1 MPSPRT
7 TDTGTQVGGVRVRFT
22 RAARSS
28 SSNGASTRVN
38 PINAATSR
46 RRGTRTTRSISSPY
60 RVGVGSTIVSRWSVR
75 MPPGRASTRHSSRS
89 RSSWRGVFP
98 SLTDA
103 SEASP
108 IAARSSDAVDPAK
121 SERNVVPS
129 PKPDNLE
136 RLDAALDE
144 LEAVTPDGHAASL
157 EANGDGAVM
166 ALSTSRGELKIVQ
179 QPEGTR
185 GYEDLRRA
193 ATREPLGRGIRPAV
207 ASVDDLAR
215 MLAALG
221 REEDLQKLRDL
232 RRLAE
237 LELGRGVEL

>member
-1 MPSPRT
+1 VAESPRKF
-7 TDTGTQVGGVRVRFT
+7 DPLGLLGILDRHRVAYIVIGGFGRVVQ
-22 RAARSS
+22 
-28 SSNGASTRVN
+28 GAEEVTH
-38 PINAATSR
+38 
-46 RRGTRTTRSISSPY
+46 
-60 RVGVGSTIVSRWSVR
+60 GVDI
-75 MPPGRASTRHSSRS
+75 
-89 RSSWRGVFP
+89 
-98 SLTDA
+98 
-103 SEASP
+103 
-108 IAARSSDAVDPAK
+108 
-121 SERNVVPS
+121 VPS

-136 RLDAALDE
+136 RLEAALEE

-157 EANGDGAVM
+157 DANGDDAV
-166 ALSTSRGELKIVQ
+166 LTFSTDRGELKVVQ

-185 GYEDLRRA
+185 GYEDIRRA

-221 REEDLQKLRDL
+221 RDEDQQKLRDL